1 LIKKAQAFITTIISK
16 GGFKM
21 DLDYKGKTVVVTGGG
36 SNIGRAISLTFAREG
51 ANVVIGDVD
60 TEQAEKVVKE
70 ANALNAGGK
79 TITVKC
85 DVTSL
90 DNVQA
95 MFKKGFEEFGQID
108 VLVNNVGWDNLMLFV
123 DTTPDFWNKV
133 ITINYVGVLN
143 CTKTAL
149 DYMIEKK
156 SGAIVSISSDASRQ
170 GEFKEAVYGGVKAA
184 VNSFMKTIGREN
196 GRNGIRANI
205 VCPGVTV
212 PSEDVEIGDK
222 SMWKQ
227 SKDFFTPEQLEKISK
242 AYPLRKIGKPQDIAN
257 AVVFLGSNK
266 AAGHITGQVLSV
278 SGGYSMVG

>member
-1 LIKKAQAFITTIISK
+1 
-16 GGFKM
+16 M

-36 SNIGRAISLTFAREG
+36 SNIGRAISLTFAKEG

-60 TEQAEKVVKE
+60 TEQAEKVAKE

-79 TITVKC
+79 TITAKC
-85 DVTSL
+85 DVTNI
-90 DNVQA
+90 DDVQA

-108 VLVNNVGWDNLMLFV
+108 VLVNNVGWDNIMLFV
-123 DTTPDFWNKV
+123 DTTPEFWNKV

-170 GEFKEAVYGGVKAA
+170 GEFREAVYGGVKAA

-196 GRNGIRANI
+196 GRHGIRTNV

-212 PSEDVEIGDK
+212 PSEDVEIGEK

-227 SKDFFTPEQLEKISK
+227 AKDFFTPEQLEKIAK